1 MKFVTT
7 NYELLLLF
15 IVDIIFIDIS
25 TTNVAAF
32 RIVTWNN
39 NIRSNIM
46 QQIPTQCSLS
56 SSSYWS
62 SCQKKQH
69 INRIYLSSYEEHVN
83 IEDDDDE
90 IDDDEDDEISDEDL
104 MASAGEWD
112 EKVAKYNVV
121 HLTGRVGFI
130 NEMKSLDDGKVVIS
144 LSIASTRKNH
154 WLEKKLSSSSDNN
167 AYDETD
173 WYTLEVWG
181 QKAEFINK
189 FVDKGSRVSVI
200 GQLQI
205 DSWKDKETLEPR
217 MKPKIIV
224 REFEILET
232 KAESELRR
240 NNRGSSSSNSY
251 SNNSNT
257 NNNNNSNNNNYN
269 NNKKNNN
276 SGSNAADREQQ
287 RGRSFFTTDDDDDD
301 DDSIESRNSNY
312 GSRPAGTGGF
322 FDR

>member
-1 MKFVTT
+1 MKFITT
-7 NYELLLLF
+7 NYELLRIFALLF

-39 NIRSNIM
+39 NIRSHIM
-46 QQIPTQCSLS
+46 QQIPAQCSLS
-56 SSSYWS
+56 SSYWS
-62 SCQKKQH
+62 SGHKKQH
-69 INRIYLSSYEEHVN
+69 KNRIYLSSYEEHVN

-90 IDDDEDDEISDEDL
+90 VDDDEDEISDEDL

-154 WLEKKLSSSSDNN
+154 WLEKKLSSSSSSDNN

-181 QKAEFINK
+181 QKAEFISK

-240 NNRGSSSSNSY
+240 NNKGSSSSNSY
-251 SNNSNT
+251 SP
-257 NNNNNSNNNNYN
+257 NNNNSNNNY
-269 NNKKNNN
+269 NNKKNN
-276 SGSNAADREQQ
+276 SGSNADREQQ

-301 DDSIESRNSNY
+301 SIESRSSNY